1 VIALECSRIAD
12 ARRCPPWSETAEPY
26 GSSMKSSRRYLAV
39 VALLMTVTTAHTSQ
53 IAGKT
58 LVAKVDAYLAPYV
71 EGRNFSGAIL
81 IAEGGCVLF
90 TKGVTAWRITNWQ
103 CRNRSDTRFHIA
115 SISKSFTAAAILM
128 LQERGQLHMQDT
140 LAKFI
145 PDYPQ
150 GDKITLHHLL
160 THTSGIPNVNNLP
173 TYSEK
178 SLLCLNLTQIIPLF
192 EDKPLEF
199 QPGAF
204 SLLQFQL
211 QPARLY
217 HRESLWERLW
227 KVPRGKYLSASRNEC
242 HGQRRRIERPDS
254 EPRFRICASRH
265 AGCRKHPISE
275 LVDQDR

>member
-1 VIALECSRIAD
+1 MANYE
-12 ARRCPPWSETAEPY
+12 
-26 GSSMKSSRRYLAV
+26 LAV
-39 VALLMTVTTAHTSQ
+39 
-53 IAGKT
+53 
-58 LVAKVDAYLAPYV
+58 P
-71 EGRNFSGAIL
+71 
-81 IAEGGCVLF
+81 
-90 TKGVTAWRITNWQ
+90 
-103 CRNRSDTRFHIA
+103 NRSDTRFHIA

-199 QPGAF
+199 QPGA
-204 SLLQFQL
+204 
-211 QPARLY
+211 
-217 HRESLWERLW
+217 
-227 KVPRGKYLSASRNEC
+227 
-242 HGQRRRIERPDS
+242 
-254 EPRFRICASRH
+254 RFRYSNSNYNLLAFIIEKASGKDYGKFLEENIFRPLGMNATGNDDGSNALIPNRASGYVPVGMQDVENTPFLNWSIKTGNGSLYSTVEDLGVVTFMKGAH
-265 AGCRKHPISE
+265 AKSP
-275 LVDQDR
+275 V